1 MDDSHKF
8 KIEKVQTKSNE
19 LKIPYYYYTEEQAS
33 TESSDDSFL
42 DVPIDEIND
51 DETDKESDDNDNDD
65 KVGLNYEEED
75 EMSEKNPTEDSKKT
89 RRRLVY
95 VKGTLKNGKF

>member
-8 KIEKVQTKSNE
+8 KVEELQTKSNE

-42 DVPIDEIND
+42 DVPIGKLNETND
-51 DETDKESDDNDNDD
+51 GETDEESDDNQRHRHGDHHDHRIAQ
-65 KVGLNYEEED
+65 
-75 EMSEKNPTEDSKKT
+75 
-89 RRRLVY
+89 RRFHLLTHVA
-95 VKGTLKNGKF
+95 LEL